1 MTETPLLGIDIDQ
14 DAGRSL
20 FEQVYLAV
28 RGRILSGGIPAGTR
42 LPASRKLAEELGVSR
57 TTIVAAYDQLIAEGF
72 VTSRPGSGVFVS
84 DVQPVEPITPGQ
96 RGQTIRQDRAIRL
109 EPTPKET
116 AVRDPVVRPF
126 QPGQLDARL
135 FPFRHWAR
143 AVARAARS
151 DPQSLVLSA
160 DPFGDR
166 LLRTEICRYLGDW
179 RGVRAV
185 PEQILVT
192 AGSGEALEIC
202 FLMMTQPGDRIGLE
216 DPGYPQI
223 RDFIGRIG
231 LDILWLERD
240 EHGALPPSEG
250 RMPKLVFLTPSS
262 QFPLGGAMPQARRGA
277 FLAWSQRSGGLLL
290 EDDYDSEFRYSGR
303 PVPALAAS
311 DETGRTLYVGSFS
324 KIFSKGLRLGFM
336 VVPAAMID
344 AVRAFLR
351 AYDGKVSAAPQRAL
365 GLFMAEGDFYRHIR
379 RVRRHYGERR
389 AALIDR
395 VQTHLGGLVGF
406 EDHSAGMHIVLRL
419 PDDLPDMAIS
429 QEAARRGLTC
439 PPLSGYC
446 GSEDRLNG
454 LLLGF
459 CSFTIAEIEA
469 AMPNLSAAIDAVV
482 RQRGQAGAP

>member
-14 DAGRSL
+14 GADRSL

-72 VTSRPGSGVFVS
+72 ASSKPGSGVFVS
-84 DVQPVEPITPGQ
+84 DVQSVEPAQ
-96 RGQTIRQDRAIRL
+96 RDRAPRL
-109 EPTPKET
+109 EPAQIET
-116 AVRDPVVRPF
+116 ASPVPAVRPF
-126 QPGQLDARL
+126 QPGQLDVRL
-135 FPFRHWAR
+135 FPFRQWAR

-151 DPQSLVLSA
+151 DPQSLVISA

-166 LLRTEICRYLGDW
+166 LLRQEICRYLGDW
-179 RGVRAV
+179 RSVKAV

-202 FLMMTQPGDRIGLE
+202 FLMMTTPGDRIALE

-231 LDILWLERD
+231 LQILWLERD
-240 EHGALPPSEG
+240 EYGALPPSEG
-250 RMPKLVFLTPSS
+250 QRPKLVFLTPSS
-262 QFPLGGAMPQARRGA
+262 QFPLGGAMPQARRSA
-277 FLAWSQRSGGLLL
+277 FLTWSQRSGGLLL

-311 DETGRTLYVGSFS
+311 DETSRTLYVGSFS

-336 VVPAAMID
+336 VVPVTMID
-344 AVRAFLR
+344 AVRAFLG
-351 AYDGKVSAAPQRAL
+351 AYDRKVSAAPQRAL

-395 VQTHLGGLVGF
+395 VQSSLGGLVGF
-406 EDHSAGMHIVLRL
+406 DDHSAGMHIVLRL
-419 PDDLPDMAIS
+419 PDDLSDVAIS
-429 QEAARRGLTC
+429 EAAARQGLTC

-446 GSEDRLNG
+446 GSEHRLNG

-459 CSFTIAEIEA
+459 CSFTIDEINA
-469 AMPNLSAAIDAVV
+469 AMPKLSAAIDAVV
-482 RQRGQAGAP
+482 RQRGQAAAPSARTRTGK

>member
-14 DAGRSL
+14 GAGRSL

-28 RGRILSGGIPAGTR
+28 RGRILSGGIAAGTR

-84 DVQPVEPITPGQ
+84 DVQPVEPAE
-96 RGQTIRQDRAIRL
+96 RDRANRL
-109 EPTPKET
+109 EPTSIET
-116 AVRDPVVRPF
+116 AVREPVVREPVVRPF

-166 LLRTEICRYLGDW
+166 LLRAEICRYLGDW

-202 FLMMTQPGDRIGLE
+202 FLMMTTPGDRIGLE

-240 EHGALPPSEG
+240 RHGALPPSEG

-336 VVPAAMID
+336 VVPTAMID

-395 VQTHLGGLVGF
+395 VQTRLGRLVGF

-419 PDDLPDMAIS
+419 PEDLPDTAIS
-429 QEAARRGLTC
+429 AAAARRGLTC

-446 GSEDRLNG
+446 GSERRLNG

-459 CSFTIAEIEA
+459 CSFTIDEINT
-469 AMPNLSAAIDAVV
+469 AMPNLSAAIETVV
-482 RQRGQAGAP
+482 RQRGQAAAP